1 MAPLSQAQ
9 VATWVEDFMEAMQSP
24 CDWKKL
30 QELMNKR
37 CTVEMPDEPKCKKF
51 DDWKK
56 KAEPFFNSFKAAK
69 RTMPKGTRPII
80 VQSKKDEV
88 EVIYAEQLKF
98 TWTKGLEDTYP
109 NGRQGQ
115 DFHLQPRADQ
125 RQRRGN
131 LVPTRVLQERLQ
143 DG

>member
-1 MAPLSQAQ
+1 MVPLSQAQ

-51 DDWKK
+51 EDWKK

-69 RTMPKGTRPII
+69 K
-80 VQSKKDEV
+80 
-88 EVIYAEQLKF
+88 
-98 TWTKGLEDTYP
+98 
-109 NGRQGQ
+109 RQTHSNNSVLYKSRVSWSQ
-115 DFHLQPRADQ
+115 D
-125 RQRRGN
+125 
-131 LVPTRVLQERLQ
+131 
-143 DG
+143 